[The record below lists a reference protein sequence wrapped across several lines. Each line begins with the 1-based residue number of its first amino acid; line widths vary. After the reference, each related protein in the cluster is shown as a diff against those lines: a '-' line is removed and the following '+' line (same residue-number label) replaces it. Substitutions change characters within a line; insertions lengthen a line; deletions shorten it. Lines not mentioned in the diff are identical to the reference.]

1 MIDYR
6 VFGSFVSENPE

>member
-6 VFGSFVSENPE
+6 VQ